1 VQEALGKV
9 QVICDEAIPE
19 PGPYCPVSVELKSGT
34 RHSFTARVAKGDPR
48 NPMTENEVI
57 EKFRGN
63 AKLIISETRAAK
75 LTSLVRNLEGVD
87 NLRSLVGLLVPA

>member
-1 VQEALGKV
+1 
-9 QVICDEAIPE
+9 
-19 PGPYCPVSVELKSGT
+19 
-34 RHSFTARVAKGDPR
+34 
-48 NPMTENEVI
+48 MTENEVI

-63 AKLIISETRAAK
+63 AKLIISETQAAK